1 MANKKIN
8 QNKTEEAAK
17 PENQT
22 NENDVAKNIAENHTD
37 ELAEMKDLLQRTQAN
52 FENYRKQVEK
62 RVEEIRDL
70 AAKDVILQL
79 LPVLDN
85 LELALKSADKNLV
98 EFRKGIELI
107 YSQLFSILENQGV
120 KVIEAKK
127 FDPYLHEPLLKVE
140 SEAPENSILEEFQ
153 KGFMLNNRVIRHAKV
168 KLSAGKIKAVE
179 NNTDKKEYTTNIE
192 NNKTN

>member
-1 MANKKIN
+1 MTNKKIN
-8 QNKTEEAAK
+8 QDKSEEAVNPELQ
-17 PENQT
+17 PEN
-22 NENDVAKNIAENHTD
+22 HPD

-52 FENYRKQVEK
+52 FENYRKQVDK
-62 RVEEIRDL
+62 RVEEIRDM

-98 EFRKGIELI
+98 EFKKGIELI

-120 KVIEAKK
+120 TVIEAKK

-140 SEAPENSILEEFQ
+140 SDAPENAILEEFQ

-168 KLSAGKIKAVE
+168 KLSAGKKKAVE
-179 NNTDKKEYTTNIE
+179 KE
-192 NNKTN
+192 NNANQTQAINPEIKK

>member
-8 QNKTEEAAK
+8 QDTPEEVVNPELQ
-17 PENQT
+17 PEN
-22 NENDVAKNIAENHTD
+22 HPD
-37 ELAEMKDLLQRTQAN
+37 ELTEMKDLLQRTQAN

-62 RVEEIRDL
+62 RVEEIRDM

-85 LELALKSADKNLV
+85 LELALKSGDKNLV
-98 EFRKGIELI
+98 EFREGIELI

-120 KVIEAKK
+120 KVIEAQK

-153 KGFMLNNRVIRHAKV
+153 KGFMLNNKIIRHAKV
-168 KLSAGKIKAVE
+168 KLSAGMKKTVE
-179 NNTDKKEYTTNIE
+179 NNTDKKESTNNIE
-192 NNKTN
+192 NNKTK

>member
-8 QNKTEEAAK
+8 QNKTEEAAN
-17 PENQT
+17 PESQQ
-22 NENDVAKNIAENHTD
+22 ESHPELGKD

-62 RVEEIRDL
+62 RVEEIRDM

-107 YSQLFSILENQGV
+107 YSQLFNILENQGV

-127 FDPYLHEPLLKVE
+127 FDPYFHEPLLKVE

-168 KLSAGKIKAVE
+168 KLSAGKKKAVE
-179 NNTDKKEYTTNIE
+179 INTDKKDNITNIE